1 MSSFLYTLV
10 PERRTKPP
18 EKMVHHRQ
26 LVNSPETNMQHA
38 RTDFRE
44 EARKSVSDK
53 EEGKIEEY
61 CVHETAMPPPPP
73 LN

>member
-1 MSSFLYTLV
+1 MDKA
-10 PERRTKPP
+10 PR
-18 EKMVHHRQ
+18 KMVHHRQ

-38 RTDFRE
+38 RTSAKKLAKVCRT
-44 EARKSVSDK
+44 RKED

-73 LN
+73 PPPLN